1 MFILDNT
8 HDILN
13 NLDSKTLKSLC
24 YFYKIRTKY
33 RGKQQLIRVIYCHI
47 AARVIQRN
55 FRRRCM
61 KYNICPITQEY
72 LRYPFVS
79 IRHPNGHFNYYS
91 LLGIVSWFNKT
102 KKFMCPNTRY
112 QITEPKVDEI
122 DELYHY
128 YYKKRIRRKV
138 NIRHKKENPE
148 NDISFIGGHLINYIK
163 NIQNIENLT
172 VELIDNIIIPHI
184 MSNLYYI
191 LIRNTEYSLVI
202 LCILITVTN
211 NSNVNNKEYLLF
223 RLKLLL

>member
-8 HDILN
+8 KDILDG
-13 NLDSKTLKSLC
+13 LDSKTLKSMC

-33 RGKQQLIRVIYCHI
+33 RGKQQLVCIIYCHI
-47 AARVIQRN
+47 AARIIQRN
-55 FRRRCM
+55 FRKRYM

-91 LLGIVSWFNKT
+91 LTGIVSWFNKT
-102 KKFMCPNTRY
+102 KNFICPNTRY
-112 QITEPKVDEI
+112 EISGTKVDEI
-122 DELYHY
+122 DELYY
-128 YYKKRIRRKV
+128 YYYRKRIRRRS
-138 NIRHKKENPE
+138 NTRHKKQPE

-163 NIQNIENLT
+163 NIQTIENLT
-172 VELIDNIIIPHI
+172 VELIDNIIVPHI

-191 LIRNTEYSLVI
+191 LTRNTEYSLII

-211 NSNVNNKEYLLF
+211 NSSIKNKDYLLY
-223 RLKLLL
+223 RLKTIL